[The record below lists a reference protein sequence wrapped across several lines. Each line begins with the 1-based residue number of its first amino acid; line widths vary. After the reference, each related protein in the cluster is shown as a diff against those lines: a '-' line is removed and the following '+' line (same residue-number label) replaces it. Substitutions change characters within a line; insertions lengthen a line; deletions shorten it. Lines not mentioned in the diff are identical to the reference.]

1 MSPKTKKQ
9 NETIRQQSIEAIKQ
23 AALSLFSRKGYGNTS
38 ISAIAKEANVSKGLM
53 YNYFESKQ
61 ALLMAIIG
69 DAAHVGEDLMGNI
82 LNEEVPPKVRLR
94 TLINGT
100 FTWVK
105 DHLQYYKLLASLAFQ
120 EEAAEAM
127 GDFVKQKA
135 EAHIQLGEQLFKA
148 MGYENPRIASFE
160 FGALFDGIFITYMS
174 LGDYYPLEEM
184 RQALLKKYDLIE
196 EE

>member
-9 NETIRQQSIEAIKQ
+9 NEAIRQQSIEAIKQ

-61 ALLMAIIG
+61 ALLMAIIS
-69 DAAHVGEDLMGNI
+69 DAAHVSEDLMGVI
-82 LNEEVPPKVRLR
+82 LNEEVAPKVRLLN
-94 TLINGT
+94 LINGT
-100 FTWVK
+100 FAWVK
-105 DHLQYYKLLASLAFQ
+105 VHLQYYKLLASLAFQ

-127 GDFVKQKA
+127 GDFVKMKA
-135 EAHIQLGEQLFKA
+135 EGHIKLGEQLFQQ

-160 FGALFDGIFITYMS
+160 FGALLDGIFITYMS

-184 RQALLKKYDLIE
+184 RQVLLKKYDLLD
-196 EE
+196 